1 MKLPPSIKKNVA
13 RILLPGVSPILCASI
28 SRVGSTMVQHALSYE
43 RSKVRLGPLRSLPRS
58 FVREAAWELKDTRF
72 RPGAIYVTH
81 DLPYDLVATPELK
94 VIFLFGRPSDT
105 VLSLVRRYRQRGP
118 DWMRRHFA
126 HMHAIGPYKELIQRD
141 VIRIGEQITAWQ
153 AVRNA
158 NVLGLRYSA
167 LWENTEILSE
177 FVGFKVTL
185 PGKIDRTFLDI
196 DPAISA
202 MVRHNYRELD
212 LEEARLSDH
221 FFTLKAGVA
230 QNDNRAAKAE
240 CRG

>member
-1 MKLPPSIKKNVA
+1 MKLPAFVKHHIA
-13 RILLPGVSPILCASI
+13 RIVLPDAPPILCASI

-43 RSKVRLGPLRSLPRS
+43 RGKLRFGPLRTLPRS
-58 FVREAAWELKDTRF
+58 FVREAAWELKNTRF
-72 RPGAIYVTH
+72 RSGAIYVTH
-81 DLPYDLVATPELK
+81 DVPYDLVAPPDLK

-126 HMHAIGPYKELIQRD
+126 HMHANGPYNELIQRD
-141 VIRIGEQITAWQ
+141 VIRIGEQIAAWH

-167 LWENTEILSE
+167 LWENTRTVSD
-177 FVGFKVTL
+177 FVGFNVTL
-185 PGKIDRTFLDI
+185 PGKIERTFLDI
-196 DPAISA
+196 DPAIVA

-212 LEEARLSDH
+212 LEEARLPDH
-221 FFTLKAGVA
+221 FFTLKLGASGPH
-230 QNDNRAAKAE
+230 NLAAKAE
-240 CRG
+240 CLA